1 MKTSLEI
8 INKMTLD
15 EAKKIELK
23 KQESQLVELG
33 LIQDIE
39 KDLNTWFGASDSVKQ
54 ALTQLRAKVIKDN
67 QELKL
72 VVQAIDKVQKAA
84 SELGADVIFKQ
95 AQDLRKKQIAISSG
109 LLGASDAIL
118 KAIEK
123 LP

>member
-1 MKTSLEI
+1 MKSLEI
-8 INKMTLD
+8 INRI
-15 EAKKIELK
+15 ESKKVELGMN
-23 KQESQLVELG
+23 VELG
-33 LIQDIE
+33 LLQDIE
-39 KDLNTWFGASDSVKQ
+39 KDLNTWFGASNSVKQ

-84 SELGADVIFKQ
+84 AELGADAIFKQ
-95 AQDLRKKQIAISSG
+95 TQDLRKKQIAISSG
-109 LLGASDAIL
+109 LLGASDAIS

>member
-8 INKMTLD
+8 INKLSEK
-15 EAKKIELK
+15 EAVKL
-23 KQESQLVELG
+23 ESQLVELG